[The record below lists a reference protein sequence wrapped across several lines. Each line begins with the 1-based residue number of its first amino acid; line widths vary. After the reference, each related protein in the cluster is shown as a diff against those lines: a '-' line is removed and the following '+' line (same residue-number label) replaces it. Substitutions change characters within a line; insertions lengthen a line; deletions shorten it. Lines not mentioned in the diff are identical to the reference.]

1 MRLRLKT
8 KPVVF
13 AVSILV
19 ILVFLIAGI
28 AATDALHRFFEAVQE
43 SIAASLDW
51 YYILVVGGFLVFV
64 VWLGASRFSRIRLGP
79 PDSRPQYRYLTWF
92 AMLFTAGMGI
102 GLVFWAVAEPLS
114 HFADPPMA
122 EPGGAAARTEAMRFT
137 FFHWGLHAW
146 AIYIVVGLSLAYFA
160 YRHQLPLSIRS
171 ALYPLLGERI
181 HGRFGDAVDTFAVF
195 GTMFGVATSLGF
207 GVLQVNAGLASLN
220 ILPQS
225 STVQLLLIAGIT
237 LAAIGSLLLGLDKGI
252 LRLSVTNLCIGLV
265 LMMFVLFAGPTTDV
279 LSSFVQ
285 QVGNYVQ
292 TLPETTLWT
301 DAEARTG
308 WQTAWTIFY
317 WGWWISW
324 APFVGMFIARISR
337 GRTIREFVFGVLL
350 VPVAFTF
357 LWLAIFGN
365 TAFSVDAAT
374 GGELSA
380 KVAEDPAIALFGLF
394 GELPLTT
401 ITTALAILL
410 VALYFVTSS
419 DSASLVIDLLTS
431 GGNTDSPKIQRV
443 FWAVLEGAVAAVL
456 LLAGAGGL
464 LALQTAAITT
474 ALPFSVVMLVMCY
487 GLVRALYADD
497 RQVPLDRVTLAEP
510 LHERVPECEDPK
522 RSPFR
527 DHVQGSP

>member
-1 MRLRLKT
+1 MRFRLKT
-8 KPVVF
+8 NPVVF
-13 AVSILV
+13 AVSVVMILG
-19 ILVFLIAGI
+19 FLIAGTT
-28 AATDALHRFFEAVQE
+28 ATDALHGFFEAAQE
-43 SIAASLDW
+43 GIAASLGW
-51 YYILVVGGFLVFV
+51 YYVLVVGAFLVFV
-64 VWLGASRFSRIRLGP
+64 VWLGASRFGRIRLGP
-79 PDSRPQYRYLTWF
+79 PDSRPEYRYLTWF

-114 HFADPPMA
+114 HLADPPMA

-146 AIYIVVGLSLAYFA
+146 AIYIVVGVSLAYFA
-160 YRHQLPLSIRS
+160 YRHGLPLSIRS

-181 HGRFGDAVDTFAVF
+181 HGRLGDVVDIFAVF

-207 GVLQVNAGLASLN
+207 GVLQVNAGLASLGV
-220 ILPQS
+220 LPQS
-225 STVQLLLIAGIT
+225 STVQMLLIAGIT
-237 LAAIGSLLLGLDKGI
+237 LAAIGSVLLGLDKGI
-252 LRLSVTNLCIGLV
+252 LRLSVTNLAIGVV
-265 LMMFVLFAGPTTDV
+265 LMLFVLLAGSTTGV
-279 LSSFVQ
+279 LASFVQ
-285 QVGNYVQ
+285 QLGDYLQ
-292 TLPETTLWT
+292 RLPETTLWT

-308 WQTAWTIFY
+308 WQAGWTLFY

-324 APFVGMFIARISR
+324 APFVGMFLARVSR

-357 LWLAIFGN
+357 VWLAVFGN
-365 TAFSVDAAT
+365 TAFSVDEAT
-374 GGELSA
+374 GGALSA

-394 GELPLTT
+394 GELPFAT
-401 ITTALAILL
+401 ITTVLAILL

-431 GGNTDSPKIQRV
+431 GGETDAPKVQRV

-464 LALQTAAITT
+464 EALQTAAITT
-474 ALPFSVVMLVMCY
+474 ALPFSLVMLVMCW
-487 GLVRALYADD
+487 GLVRALLADD
-497 RQVPLDRVTLAEP
+497 RRVSLEAIALAEP
-510 LHERVPECEDPK
+510 GHERVPPSERPK

-527 DHVQGSP
+527 DQIPGSP